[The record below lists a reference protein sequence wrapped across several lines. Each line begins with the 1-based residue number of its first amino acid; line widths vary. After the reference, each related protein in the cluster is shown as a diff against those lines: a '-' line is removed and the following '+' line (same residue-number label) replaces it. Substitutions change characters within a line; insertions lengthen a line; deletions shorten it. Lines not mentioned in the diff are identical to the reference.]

1 MWVELSIKRLKGVN
15 LELIGHE
22 NTKRRIGVAVKSAI
36 IRNKALPH
44 ILLSGA
50 AGCGKTTTARWLATL
65 GGYDFTPVTPLSLK
79 TVKDVYTLLEKM
91 NHSGYNNTGD
101 RIGKITPTI
110 LFFDEIHQMPV
121 IAQEILGVAME
132 RFLLDS
138 DKSKSYIWLP
148 YFTIVGATT
157 DDGILTKP
165 FRDRLK
171 MKFIFEPYSDE
182 EMEEIVKFHAI
193 QQKLIITEGAVTGI
207 TQRSRGVPR
216 IMVNNLEVVRD
227 VMLSNGAKVISSK
240 LVDFAFNSI
249 DVDPTG
255 LTKVEVKILKSLYE
269 TSGPIGL
276 DNLAIITNESPKT
289 ISQSLEPFLI
299 RRGLLLRQAK
309 GRAITEKGKEY
320 LETMGHITSK
330 NTDKSYIDV
339 SHVRM

>member
-1 MWVELSIKRLKGVN
+1 M
-15 LELIGHE
+15 ELIGHE
-22 NTKRRIGVAVKSAI
+22 NTKRRLGIAVKSAS
-36 IRNKALPH
+36 IRNQALPH

-65 GGYDFTPVTPLSLK
+65 GGYDFLPATPLSLK
-79 TVKDVYTLLEKM
+79 TVKDVYSLLEKM
-91 NHSGYNNTGD
+91 NHTGYNNTGD

-110 LFFDEIHQMPV
+110 LFFDEIHQLPV

-171 MKFIFEPYSDE
+171 MKFIFEPYPDA
-182 EMEEIVKFHAI
+182 EMEEIVKFHAT
-193 QQKLIITEGAVTGI
+193 QQRLIITENAVTGI
-207 TQRSRGVPR
+207 TQRSRGIPR

-227 VMLSNGAKVISSK
+227 VMLSSNTKIITPK
-240 LVDFAFNSI
+240 LVNFAFKSI
-249 DVDPTG
+249 GVDPTG
-255 LTKVEVKILKSLYE
+255 LTRVEIKILKSLYE
-269 TSGPIGL
+269 TSGSIGL
-276 DNLAIITNESPKT
+276 DNLAIITNESSKT

-299 RRGLLLRQAK
+299 RRGLLLRQSK
-309 GRAITEKGKEY
+309 GRSITEKGKEY
-320 LETMGHITSK
+320 LETMGHINNK
-330 NTDKSYIDV
+330 NTEKAYIDV
-339 SHVRM
+339 VYVRK